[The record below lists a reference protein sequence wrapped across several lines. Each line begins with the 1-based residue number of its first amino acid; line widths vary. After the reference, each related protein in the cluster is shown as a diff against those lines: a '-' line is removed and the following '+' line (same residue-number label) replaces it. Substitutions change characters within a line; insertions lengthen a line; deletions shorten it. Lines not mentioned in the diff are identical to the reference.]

1 MRVVA
6 GSCRGR
12 RLIAPEGRDTRPT
25 SDRVREAV
33 FNALGSL
40 EAVQGARVLDLF
52 AGSGALG
59 IEALSRG
66 AASCVFVER
75 DRKALAAIRAN
86 LAATGLAERAT
97 VEAADVLSYLERLR
111 RHRDDGK
118 LASGAA
124 ASRGDD
130 ALFDLALVD
139 PPYAF
144 ADWDRLLA
152 ALPASLAVL
161 ESNRPVPLPPGWE
174 SVRERRYGGT
184 VVLIARPSAGQASL
198 EQPPASPEAWPEQ
211 PE

>member
-1 MRVVA
+1 
-6 GSCRGR
+6 
-12 RLIAPEGRDTRPT
+12 
-25 SDRVREAV
+25 VREAV

-40 EAVQGARVLDLF
+40 EAVRGARVLDLF

-97 VEAADVLSYLERLR
+97 VEPADALSYLEGLR
-111 RHRDDGK
+111 RHHDDGDDRT
-118 LASGAA
+118 LAPGAA
-124 ASRGDD
+124 ASHGED

-152 ALPASLAVL
+152 ALPAALAVL
-161 ESNRPVPLPPGWE
+161 ESNRPIPLPLGWE

-184 VVLIARPSAGQASL
+184 VVLIVRPSAGQASL
-198 EQPPASPEAWPEQ
+198 EQPPASPGAWPEQ